1 MNSYKTFPSGWKT
14 KLNTPCPLLAPC
26 SDCKQLLPVIDFY
39 QASNGRKT
47 ILGTSTVSMCPKC
60 ANNRYKNLDPRIKL
74 YYGAR
79 KRALSDGQKFT
90 ITVDDIVIPETCP
103 VFGDKIEDGTGSGPI
118 GGGFND
124 YSASLDRI
132 DNSKGYEPGNIA
144 VISRRANR
152 TKNDSSVSDLVN
164 LLVYSSKNGEL
175 LNESHL
181 LVLSNL
187 INNSK
192 GKDFSND

>member
-1 MNSYKTFPSGWKT
+1 MTNP
-14 KLNTPCPLLAPC
+14 TPLSPAAQAVLDAYNEDRPVGDSLPRNALVEALRALAVR
-26 SDCKQLLPVIDFY
+26 S
-39 QASNGRKT
+39 
-47 ILGTSTVSMCPKC
+47 

-103 VFGDKIEDGTGSGPI
+103 VFGDKIEDGTGSGPT